1 MNLFLYIII
10 FTTIGSIVSLI
21 GGILLLLKPKFTENI
36 SHLLASFAAGALLA
50 TAFFDLLPE
59 AVEESA
65 HLGIEVGQL
74 FVWVLVGI
82 LFFFLFER
90 TVHWFHHH
98 QHEHEKESAEP
109 VVALIIVGDT
119 IHNFI
124 DGVVIAATFLVS
136 IPLGIITALA
146 VGAHE
151 IPQEIGDFG
160 ILLKKGMKT
169 KKVLLVNI
177 VSALTALLGAV
188 LTFFAGERIE
198 GLALI
203 FLPITAGFFIYI
215 ALSDLVPEIHHE
227 NRKGFAVKETV
238 MLILGV
244 VVVYFVINAVHSLG
258 LHEEAQIEK
267 VNQVEIFVP
276 GES

>member
-1 MNLFLYIII
+1 MTLFTYIIV
-10 FTTIGSIVSLI
+10 FTLIGSVISLA
-21 GGILLLLKPKFTENI
+21 GGILLLLRPKFTENI

-65 HLGIEVGQL
+65 HLGVEVGQL
-74 FVWVLVGI
+74 FIWTLVGI

-98 QHEHEKESAEP
+98 QHEHEKENAEP
-109 VVALIIVGDT
+109 IIALIVVGDT

-124 DGVVIAATFLVS
+124 DGIVIAATFLVS

-160 ILLKKGMKT
+160 VLLKKGMKP
-169 KKVLLVNI
+169 KKVIMVNI

-188 LTFFAGERIE
+188 LTFFIGERIE

-227 NRKGFAVKETV
+227 NRKGFAVKESL

-258 LHEEAQIEK
+258 LHDETRTEKTHQEEIDQ
-267 VNQVEIFVP
+267 
-276 GES
+276 GSES

>member
-160 ILLKKGMKT
+160 VLLKKGMKT